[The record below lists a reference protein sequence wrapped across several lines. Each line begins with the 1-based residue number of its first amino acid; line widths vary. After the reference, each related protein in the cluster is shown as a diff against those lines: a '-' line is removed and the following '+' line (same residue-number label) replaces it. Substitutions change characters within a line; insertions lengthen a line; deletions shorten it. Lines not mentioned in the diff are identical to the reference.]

1 MHERSKRVA
10 KKALKHWPLI
20 PAVVLGAVGA
30 DAKPPTSPK
39 PTKPPP
45 PPAPTSGPLPAV
57 PKFKDTNV
65 LKIQELSLSPSL
77 PKPGETVTLTLRVRN
92 ESPVQLAKV
101 AWVLSGALQKTGTIA
116 SIPAKSS
123 KLLTH
128 TFTAPSGNVSITV
141 TVDPQQK
148 IPEPAELRKN
158 NSVTIETTTSTA
170 TGDWGTWSRSAADLV
185 GQEID
190 ICKAETSV
198 AGVVNA
204 TNLTITKLI
213 VGSIDQ
219 NKMKSLLT
227 GATIPE
233 DVALA
238 FSQALYATF
247 AEWAN
252 NYAGSVPNAFPSFG
266 AFPGPFA
273 PPTPSIPF
281 PLVIGTSAKS
291 ATALLPASIEALVL
305 KKLSKTRR
313 AQTGASVAVKDFA
326 RAASGRFFAWLVVQ
340 QATQVLGRGPV
351 PMFAPPY
358 VPVGPVVQ
366 GDVAAATTHLF

>member
-30 DAKPPTSPK
+30 DAKPPAPPK

-45 PPAPTSGPLPAV
+45 PPAPTTVPLPAV

-77 PKPGETVTLTLRVRN
+77 PKEGETVTVTLRLRN

-101 AWVLSGALQKTGTIA
+101 EWSLSGASRKTGTIT

-123 KLLTH
+123 KVVTH
-128 TFTAPSGNVSITV
+128 TFTAPSGNLSITA
-141 TVDPQQK
+141 TVDAQRK

-170 TGDWGTWSRSAADLV
+170 TGDWGIWSRSAADLV

-190 ICKAETSV
+190 LCKAETSV

-204 TNLTITKLI
+204 TNLTVTKLI

-227 GATIPE
+227 GATIPD
-233 DVALA
+233 DVARA

-252 NYAGSVPNAFPSFG
+252 NYTASVPNAFPAFG
-266 AFPGPFA
+266 AFPGPVA
-273 PPTPSIPF
+273 PPMPSIPF
-281 PLVIGTSAKS
+281 PLVIGTSVKS
-291 ATALLPASIEALVL
+291 AKALLPASIEALVL
-305 KKLSKTRR
+305 KRLSKTRR
-313 AQTGASVAVKDFA
+313 AQAGASVAVKDFA
-326 RAASGRFFAWLVVQ
+326 RAASGRLNAWLVVQ
-340 QATQVLGRGPV
+340 QATQVMGRGPV
-351 PMFAPPY
+351 PTFAPPY
-358 VPVGPVVQ
+358 VPVGPVIQ
-366 GDVAAATTHLF
+366 GDVVAATTHFF